1 MQFRSVGLYRDHMV
15 YYNVST
21 EDGWHYQAVLLK
33 CKDNPVP
40 PPPPLIHLRKE
51 GMRWQGN
58 ADEELVRFLGF
69 DIDQQI
75 KRKPLRSS

>member
-15 YYNVST
+15 YYNVFT
-21 EDGWHYQAVLLK
+21 EDGWHYQAELLK
-33 CKDNPVP
+33 CKGQLMP
-40 PPPPLIHLRKE
+40 PPPRQIHLRKE

-69 DIDQQI
+69 DIDQQL
-75 KRKPLRSS
+75 KRKTVKGS